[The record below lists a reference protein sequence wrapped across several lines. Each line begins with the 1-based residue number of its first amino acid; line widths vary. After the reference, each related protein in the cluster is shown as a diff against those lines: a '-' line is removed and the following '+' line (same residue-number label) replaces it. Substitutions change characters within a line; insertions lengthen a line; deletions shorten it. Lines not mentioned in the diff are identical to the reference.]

1 MNKKL
6 ITDYRCDIA
15 IQFMFINLNLWNKK
29 NIYINLHSDTLQYR
43 YVIYIKKKKLQLYSD
58 TLHFNL
64 FYSDAGYLS
73 IGYCIFF
80 SKIFFYSLT
89 V

>member
-29 NIYINLHSDTLQYR
+29 KIYIYINLHSDTLQYR
-43 YVIYIKKKKLQLYSD
+43 YVIYIKKELKLYSD

-80 SKIFFYSLT
+80 
-89 V
+89 

>member
-6 ITDYRCDIA
+6 ITDYRWDIA

-29 NIYINLHSDTLQYR
+29 NIYIYINLHSDTLQYR
-43 YVIYIKKKKLQLYSD
+43 YVIYIKKELKLYSD

-80 SKIFFYSLT
+80 FSKIFFIL
-89 V
+89 